1 MNNVKR
7 IREAKGIT
15 LMELARRASIM
26 ALHLQR
32 LEQYG
37 WKRSQTGME
46 TDERIAAALGEPL
59 WKVFPE
65 AYESPYPRP
74 KKPEPPPKVDTRTD
88 KEIDETIKALN
99 ERRQAAGRFA
109 DERDTCHYEETSPG
123 VMQGFGDFHHWQRL
137 QKQKK

>member
-1 MNNVKR
+1 MN
-7 IREAKGIT
+7 
-15 LMELARRASIM
+15 
-26 ALHLQR
+26 
-32 LEQYG
+32 
-37 WKRSQTGME
+37 
-46 TDERIAAALGEPL
+46 EPL

-74 KKPEPPPKVDTRTD
+74 KKPEPPPRVDKTEED
-88 KEIDETIKALN
+88 IDEVIKALN